1 MKISMLKINAM
12 MVSSLLIVML
22 KDILKVAFTPAVFN
36 SNSTKRTSEN
46 EKSVDSDKTNI
57 HNVCVKPTEV
67 LTSCREFATYNVES
81 TVSDVDHVIA
91 PTALNGD
98 NMRGKVDGTV
108 NDLTVAAATQAEGND
123 GEEAN
128 TIETKKAIGMNSQI
142 QDNSSD
148 NNNELLSKTRTNNDE
163 EKTCLLEED
172 DHDVTTSTGDAENII
187 LELNEKLACSNKVL
201 ETVESNIE
209 QKRSSTIPAKRQ
221 EENDSYS
228 HPRPRKQVSTIS
240 FKVEATTPISE
251 ASLEIEPV
259 EVVVSSCSTSPISEL
274 EEDSEVAVIVNPE
287 TDQVS
292 YTLTRKR
299 VRSGLDSLAIK
310 SANSAVKR
318 SVASVETADL
328 DDAIGDENVSPVP
341 HVSTLNRY
349 RNTFSWKRGR
359 SITRQSFAA
368 KSSDNFLSFHNIS
381 YTVQQKKIF
390 RVLGSKVILNNI
402 RYVLIIDT
410 YISFYY
416 LLMCIYGS

>member
-1 MKISMLKINAM
+1 M
-12 MVSSLLIVML
+12 MVSSLLIMML
-22 KDILKVAFTPAVFN
+22 KVILKVAFTPAVCN
-36 SNSTKRTSEN
+36 GNSTKRTSEN
-46 EKSVDSDKTNI
+46 EKSVDSDKTDV
-57 HNVCVKPTEV
+57 HNVCVKPTQV
-67 LTSCREFATYNVES
+67 LTSRREFATYNVES

-91 PTALNGD
+91 HIALNGD

-108 NDLTVAAATQAEGND
+108 NDLTVAAATQAKGND

-128 TIETKKAIGMNSQI
+128 TIETKKAIAMNNEI
-142 QDNSSD
+142 QDDSSD

-163 EKTCLLEED
+163 EKACLSEED
-172 DHDVTTSTGDAENII
+172 AETDHDVTTSTGDAENII

-209 QKRSSTIPAKRQ
+209 RKRSSTIPAKRQ

-228 HPRPRKQVSTIS
+228 HPRPRKQASTIS
-240 FKVEATTPISE
+240 FKVEATTLISE

-299 VRSGLDSLAIK
+299 VRSGLDSLTIK

-341 HVSTLNRY
+341 RVSTLNRY

-359 SITRQSFAA
+359 SVTRQSFAT
-368 KSSDNFLSFHNIS
+368 KSSENFLSFHNIS

-390 RVLGSKVILNNI
+390 RVLGSKVILNNV

-410 YISFYY
+410 YISCYY